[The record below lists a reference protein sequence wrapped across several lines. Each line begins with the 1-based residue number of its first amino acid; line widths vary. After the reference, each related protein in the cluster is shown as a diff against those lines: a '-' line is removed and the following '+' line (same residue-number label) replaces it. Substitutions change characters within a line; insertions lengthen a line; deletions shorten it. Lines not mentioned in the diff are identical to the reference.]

1 VVVPSVARWASVR
14 PFRSKPEPWRADV
27 DLGQGERVLLAR
39 DTPSGWVVATTH
51 ALWLPDRTGLTRVG
65 WESVDNASWDRDTS
79 ALTVRQSAVLGA
91 RPRRWVV
98 HMDDDRDL
106 LLLIKERVR
115 ATLVTTRHVRLDADH
130 GVAVVAR
137 RPPGSD
143 ALEWRVSVDA
153 GVDLDDP
160 DVRSRIDEEL
170 RGLKAELGQ

>member
-1 VVVPSVARWASVR
+1 MR

-27 DLGQGERVLLAR
+27 DLRRGERVLLAR

-51 ALWLPDRTGLTRVG
+51 ALWLPDRAGLTPVG

-79 ALTVRQSAVLGA
+79 ALTVRQSAVLGS

-115 ATLVTTRHVRLDADH
+115 ATLVATRHLRLDTDH

-137 RPPGSD
+137 RPPDSD
-143 ALEWRVSVDA
+143 VLEWRVSVDA
-153 GVDLDDP
+153 GVDVDDP
-160 DVRSRIDEEL
+160 GVRSRIDAEL
-170 RGLKAELGQ
+170 RALKAELGQ